1 MSMVVECK
9 RRVAVGCEPA
19 DECILEGISLC
30 VLRGD
35 DDDPKRYPDM
45 SIRVTDD
52 AISQVGMMI
61 DDAPADLWG
70 RDIRVACSV
79 CAVQG
84 DAMVIRLAFT
94 GAGAAFRAY
103 HLVYHSADASFLFM
117 LPFSSF
123 GVSTNRRRLPSP
135 APLGRRRLHP
145 PPLGEQT

>member
-1 MSMVVECK
+1 M
-9 RRVAVGCEPA
+9 
-19 DECILEGISLC
+19 I
-30 VLRGD
+30 
-35 DDDPKRYPDM
+35 DPWTN
-45 SIRVTDD
+45 SNIQ
-52 AISQVGMMI
+52 IGMMI

-117 LPFSSF
+117 LPFHASEF
-123 GVSTNRRRLPSP
+123 RPTGAGCPLPLRREDGGCTLLLLANRHNP
-135 APLGRRRLHP
+135 ATDRYAQPGSLHVVTA
-145 PPLGEQT
+145 GSG